1 MMAAGPAA
9 QQTALLVLVLLP
21 LSKLRNIHKQDTLSM
36 NEAELADDSSWSL
49 TSRSFSR
56 TVSSETEKLSQF
68 RFASYLYSH
77 IVSLRV

>member
-36 NEAELADDSSWSL
+36 NEADDSSWSL